1 MDPLFEVLL
10 DLGGTAP
17 RARAHTLHRQLEAAI
32 RDGRLVPGSRL
43 PATRGAQALF
53 GVARNTILEVYER
66 LREQGLVVARQ
77 GSGTFVADWR
87 APPQRKAQPISSHTA
102 DSRLNPLWLRDD
114 MRQAMGFWQDGQAD
128 TGEPGIDFRPALVD
142 ASLFPHAVFR
152 RVSARQLRGLE
163 RKPAV
168 LKSAQGNQ
176 GNYRLRQAI
185 VQHIGVTR
193 GVVSAP
199 DSVLVT
205 SGAQQAFDLLARTL
219 VIPGQTVVA
228 IEDPGYPPMR
238 AAFAAAGARLAPVP
252 VDQEG
257 LVVDAI
263 PHEASI
269 ICVTPSHQF
278 PLGVSMSMARRAAL
292 LALARGRGAVIVED
306 DYDGEFRYAGS
317 PMAALRTA
325 EAADTVCYV
334 GTFSKSM
341 LPALRLGFIVA
352 PDWALPTLT
361 AAKNCLDWHCATPVQ
376 LAVAGFIAEGHLT
389 RHVRTMRDVYKQR
402 RALLLDLLASELSEW
417 LTPLPSFY
425 GMHVAAYAR
434 GQLDLEAVTYTLL
447 QHNIKLHTL
456 ARYHAGL
463 AARPGLV
470 ISYGT
475 ADLPAIRRG
484 MLLLRQALLAL
495 TG

>member
-1 MDPLFEVLL
+1 M
-10 DLGGTAP
+10 
-17 RARAHTLHRQLEAAI
+17 
-32 RDGRLVPGSRL
+32 
-43 PATRGAQALF
+43 
-53 GVARNTILEVYER
+53 
-66 LREQGLVVARQ
+66 
-77 GSGTFVADWR
+77 
-87 APPQRKAQPISSHTA
+87 
-102 DSRLNPLWLRDD
+102 
-114 MRQAMGFWQDGQAD
+114 
-128 TGEPGIDFRPALVD
+128 
-142 ASLFPHAVFR
+142 
-152 RVSARQLRGLE
+152 
-163 RKPAV
+163 
-168 LKSAQGNQ
+168 
-176 GNYRLRQAI
+176 
-185 VQHIGVTR
+185 
-193 GVVSAP
+193 
-199 DSVLVT
+199 
-205 SGAQQAFDLLARTL
+205 LARTL

-238 AAFAAAGARLAPVP
+238 AAFAAAGAQLAPVP
-252 VDQEG
+252 VDAEG

-263 PHEASI
+263 PPEASI
-269 ICVTPSHQF
+269 VCVTPSHQF

-325 EAADTVCYV
+325 EAADSVCYV

-389 RHVRTMRDVYKQR
+389 RHVRTMREVYKQR
-402 RALLLDLLASELSEW
+402 RALLLDLLASELGEW

-434 GQLDLEAVTYTLL
+434 VPLDLEAVTQALL
-447 QHNIKLHTL
+447 KHNIKLHTL

-463 AARPGLV
+463 EARPGVV
-470 ISYGT
+470 ISYGA
-475 ADLPAIRRG
+475 ADLPEIRRG
-484 MLLLRQALLAL
+484 MLLLRQALLAQS
-495 TG
+495 G